1 MEFSKTDYESDHDRY
16 DSSVYSDNE
25 EEEDRFLENE
35 NEDSEY
41 QPEDEEYD
49 PYYYETV
56 GKQTTKTPEQNVA
69 IPAFPKINVSI
80 PDKNPWDKNSH
91 LQPTTESLSFAE
103 IMKRQ
108 VEEEKLEK
116 QLSKKKESQ
125 RKLEEVQSKFMLLN
139 HKNYTTKSS
148 NTKIKGVFKRR
159 TFNYNK
165 EKKKEEMK

>member
-56 GKQTTKTPEQNVA
+56 GKQTTKTPEENVA

-91 LQPTTESLSFAE
+91 LQPTESLSFAE

-139 HKNYTTKSS
+139 HKNSTTKSS

>member
-35 NEDSEY
+35 NEDCEY

-56 GKQTTKTPEQNVA
+56 GKQTTKTPEENVA

-91 LQPTTESLSFAE
+91 LQPTESLSFAE

-139 HKNYTTKSS
+139 HKNSTTKSS

>member
-56 GKQTTKTPEQNVA
+56 GKQTTKTPEENVA

-91 LQPTTESLSFAE
+91 LQPTESLSFAE

-108 VEEEKLEK
+108 VEEEKLETH
-116 QLSKKKESQ
+116 LSKMKESQ

-139 HKNYTTKSS
+139 HKNSTTKSS